1 MVRRATARIAAGLLT
16 ALLLILPFVASGTSA
31 PPFAPAHTTGHTE
44 TRAGAAT
51 APSAAAP
58 REERVTHRDCDRP
71 GAPTAPLRASD
82 RARAVAAGSLP
93 QGAERARTTH
103 DDAVPLP
110 PSAAGAAPRPSRSA
124 TGHSP
129 AALQVFRC

>member
-1 MVRRATARIAAGLLT
+1 MVRRATARIAAALLT
-16 ALLLILPFVASGTSA
+16 ALLLALPFVASGTSA
-31 PPFAPAHTTGHTE
+31 PPFALAHTTGHTE
-44 TRAGAAT
+44 ARPGAGT

-71 GAPTAPLRASD
+71 GAPSAPLRARD
-82 RARAVAAGSLP
+82 RVRAVAAGP
-93 QGAERARTTH
+93 VHQGAERARTAH
-103 DDAVPLP
+103 DDSVPLP

-129 AALQVFRC
+129 AVLQVFRC